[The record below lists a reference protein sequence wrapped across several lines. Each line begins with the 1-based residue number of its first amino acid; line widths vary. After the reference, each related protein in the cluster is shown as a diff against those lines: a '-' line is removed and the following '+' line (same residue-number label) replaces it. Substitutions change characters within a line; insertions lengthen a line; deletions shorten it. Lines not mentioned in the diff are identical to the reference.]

1 MSEPASGRLRRRLT
15 ALAFLAPFCVVSLV
29 CFAETSDVLCSD
41 GSGHFEA
48 AFHTGVRLW
57 VGAAKTE
64 DRLASRACEAK
75 LSWDKGEL
83 VVANDVSQLDV
94 DAFGADLGLGSPVVA
109 FQIKRPSRQCCVD
122 YQIYS
127 LQKPPRLLRTI
138 TGGGTFGASDKDLD
152 GRVEIW
158 TSDAAAWNDFENIV
172 IDEFDFMP
180 TLVLRFERNRLL
192 DVSAEFRAD
201 FDHEISNLTAQ
212 LGAMDLREFRNSD
225 GKLASGPS
233 IPAQQ
238 IHRLRG
244 VKIKVLEI
252 VWSYLYSGREAEA
265 WQTLSDMWP
274 VADVE
279 RIRAEI
285 AEARLRGIHAQ
296 VDGSS
301 LSLASGSGRTKRTS
315 IFDTSGNKPEASR
328 PEPILMRRPAPATLS
343 QSEADSESLLTM
355 LIDSAGKVRSVNLA
369 GKARPS
375 DQDLLGAA
383 GDWKFV
389 PAFKN
394 GHPVASRLR
403 LAVYAQ
409 R

>member
-1 MSEPASGRLRRRLT
+1 M
-15 ALAFLAPFCVVSLV
+15 ALPFLVAFCAGSLV
-29 CFAETSDVLCSD
+29 CLAETHDVLCSA

-48 AFHTGVRLW
+48 GFHTGVRLW
-57 VGAAKTE
+57 VGAAKTA

-75 LSWDKGEL
+75 LRWDKGEL

-94 DAFGADLGLGSPVVA
+94 DAFGADFGIGSPIVA
-109 FQIKRPSRQCCVD
+109 FQIKKSDSQCCVD
-122 YQIYS
+122 YQIVS

-138 TGGGTFGASDKDLD
+138 IGGGAFRASDKDLD

-180 TLVLRFERNRLL
+180 TLVLRFERSRLL

-201 FDHEISNLTAQ
+201 FDQEISKLRAQ
-212 LGAMDLREFRNSD
+212 LDPADLREFKNSD
-225 GKLASGPS
+225 GKPASAPS
-233 IPAQQ
+233 IPALQA
-238 IHRLRG
+238 HRLRG

-265 WQTLSDMWP
+265 WETLVDMWP

-279 RIRAEI
+279 HIRAEI
-285 AEARLRGIHAQ
+285 AEARAKGIHAQ

-301 LSLASGSGRTKRTS
+301 LSLASGTGRPKHTT
-315 IFDTSGNKPEASR
+315 IFDTSGNQPQASR
-328 PEPILMRRPAPATLS
+328 PQPILMRRPAPATLS
-343 QSEADSESLLTM
+343 QVEADSESLLDM
-355 LIDSAGKVRSVNLA
+355 LIDSAGKVRSVSLA

-375 DQDLLGAA
+375 DQDLLEAA
-383 GDWKFV
+383 REWKFV

-403 LAVYAQ
+403 LAVYAE